1 MKGNITRRLD
11 EITAKTQ
18 DKELTKVAFQEWRS
32 NTPVRSGNARRNTK
46 YKQDEIHANY
56 AYAKRLDEGYS
67 KQSPDG
73 MSKPTIEAVRRYL
86 KDEV

>member
-1 MKGNITRRLD
+1 MKGAIIQRLD
-11 EITAKTQ
+11 EIVKKTEE
-18 DKELTKVAFQEWRS
+18 KEITKVAFQTWRAE
-32 NTPVRSGNARRNTK
+32 TPVRSGNARRNTK

-67 KQSPDG
+67 KKAPDG

>member
-1 MKGNITRRLD
+1 MKGAIIQRLD
-11 EITAKTQ
+11 EIVKKTEE
-18 DKELTKVAFQEWRS
+18 KEITKVAFQTWRAE
-32 NTPVRSGNARRNTK
+32 TPVRSGNARRNTK

-67 KQSPDG
+67 KKSPDG

>member
-1 MKGNITRRLD
+1 MKGAIIQRLD
-11 EITAKTQ
+11 EIANKTQ
-18 DKELTKVAFQEWRS
+18 EKELSKVAFQTWRA

-46 YKQDEIHANY
+46 QKENEIHANY

-67 KQSPDG
+67 KQKPNG
-73 MSKPTIEAVRRYL
+73 MSKPTIEAVQRYL